1 MGNMSFHTQHEDGY
15 YRDHAG
21 ANNIADV
28 HTDVTVHH
36 ETKSFATSD
45 YSQFSHDGTSTHG
58 MDAVIY
64 QVTEAGTPVKVFG
77 VDSTSAD
84 GLTNKSSVNGDRGAY
99 AEFFG
104 IDAFRDVANSG
115 MVAAGGAYFG
125 KLTVPMSDGSDKVL
139 VNANN
144 RPASRHG
151 RRLSNDEIDD
161 ENAGYDRR
169 RLGPH
174 ISWSNQYGFVAKV
187 DMNAGK
193 AVWATDE
200 GLSIDGKQASSVR
213 KIARDALSPSS
224 PTHSLTQA
232 IASGS
237 AAPLRPPPATCS

>member
-1 MGNMSFHTQHEDGY
+1 MSFHTQHEDGY

-64 QVTEAGTPVKVFG
+64 QVTEDGTPVKVFG

-84 GLTNKSSVNGDRGAY
+84 GLTNKSSVNGDKGGY

-174 ISWSNQYGFVAKV
+174 MSWSNQYGFVAKV

-200 GLSIDGKQASSVR
+200 GLSIDGKQASNVR
-213 KIARDALSPSS
+213 KVARDALSPSP
-224 PTHSLTQA
+224 PTHSRTQA
-232 IASGS
+232 NASGS
-237 AAPLRPPPATCS
+237 AAPSRLPPATCS